1 MKSVLIV
8 GCGDVGLR
16 VARLLAGRR
25 RLFAL
30 ARNPQRHEALRQA
43 GVIPVPGDLDD
54 AASMHRIAGLAHEVV
69 HLAPPPSQGARD
81 SRTAHLISAL
91 TRGARLPQRLVYIST
106 SGVYGD
112 CGGDLV
118 AETRPVRPAS
128 DRALRRVDAER
139 QLRAW
144 GRASGVGVAILRVPG
159 IYSAERLPLERL
171 RAGTP
176 VLEAAADP
184 YTNHV
189 HADDLARMVL
199 AALARGR
206 AGRVY
211 NACDDSELRMG
222 EWFDLVARRFGLPC
236 PPRVGLDRA
245 SGLIPETLMSFMR
258 ESRRLVNRRARH
270 ELGVRLR
277 HPTVVHALQAMAPA
291 A

>member
-1 MKSVLIV
+1 MKSLLIV

-30 ARNPQRHEALRQA
+30 TRSPQRHHLLREL

-54 AASMHRIAGLAHEVV
+54 ADSLRRIAGLAQEVI
-69 HLAPPPSQGARD
+69 HLAPPPSQGGRD
-81 SRTAHLISAL
+81 SRTAHLIGAL
-91 TRGARLPQRLVYIST
+91 ARGARLPQRLVYIST

-112 CGGDLV
+112 CAGERV

-128 DRALRRVDAER
+128 ARAARRVDAER

-144 GRASGVGVAILRVPG
+144 GRASGVCVAILRVPG

-189 HADDLARMVL
+189 HADDLADMVA

-211 NACDDSELRMG
+211 NACDNSELRMG
-222 EWFDLVARRFGLPC
+222 EWFDLVAQCFGLPC
-236 PPRVGLDRA
+236 PPRVSRDA
-245 SGLIPETLMSFMR
+245 APGLIPEALMSFMR
-258 ESRRLVNRRARH
+258 ESRRLVNERVRG
-270 ELGVRLR
+270 ELKVRLH
-277 HPTVVHALQAMAPA
+277 HPTVLHALRSMAPA